1 MVGINRGYGFL
12 QRITLQNTGN
22 LEVPLAINEDH
33 IALTAGVDVFVGQ
46 HQIVFRLL
54 PVGIGGFA
62 VRHESGVGVPVGVLL
77 CLAVVADGE
86 QGIIAVV
93 LVVDFRVMGYFGD
106 VHDGGAG
113 IGIAGGVIFQL
124 IGIRVGSNDVAGAPV
139 AVHADIHGDSCF
151 QLIGCLGGDG
161 HFVFHTAIVG
171 FAGNYFLAGAAVGV
185 ETVLDVHIEIGAH
198 AGIGIGGGVHIFR
211 YGGTVFSAVVIG
223 VGAVIFSA
231 AFVQG
236 DEHHFIRTHEV
247 SAVVHVA
254 HIVLT
259 AFDVGAR
266 NGLPAG
272 AVIPI
277 GVDYLAVLYFVE
289 RFIAHRRDQFSGDHA
304 VGMIG
309 DAHVR
314 LRHVLHGVGRGGCDT
329 EDHGQGADTAQGF
342 FPGVG
347 VLVHCDSLLFQFLFI

>member
-1 MVGINRGYGFL
+1 M
-12 QRITLQNTGN
+12 
-22 LEVPLAINEDH
+22 
-33 IALTAGVDVFVGQ
+33 
-46 HQIVFRLL
+46 
-54 PVGIGGFA
+54 
-62 VRHESGVGVPVGVLL
+62 
-77 CLAVVADGE
+77 
-86 QGIIAVV
+86 V
-93 LVVDFRVMGYFGD
+93 LVVNFRVMGYFGD

-211 YGGTVFSAVVIG
+211 YSGAIFGTVVIG
-223 VGAVIFSA
+223 VGAVILSA
-231 AFVQG
+231 AFAQR

-247 SAVVHVA
+247 SAVVYIA
-254 HIVLT
+254 HIVLA
-259 AFDVGAR
+259 AFDIGTR
-266 NGLPAG
+266 YSLPAG
-272 AVIPI
+272 AVIPVS
-277 GVDYLAVLYFVE
+277 VDHLAAVNLVKSL
-289 RFIAHRRDQFSGDHA
+289 ITHRRDQFGGNHA

-314 LRHVLHGVGRGGCDT
+314 LRHVLHGVGRGGCDA

-347 VLVHCDSLLFQFLFI
+347 VLVHCDSLLCLEIFIYITRSASYRM

>member
-1 MVGINRGYGFL
+1 M
-12 QRITLQNTGN
+12 
-22 LEVPLAINEDH
+22 
-33 IALTAGVDVFVGQ
+33 
-46 HQIVFRLL
+46 
-54 PVGIGGFA
+54 
-62 VRHESGVGVPVGVLL
+62 
-77 CLAVVADGE
+77 
-86 QGIIAVV
+86 
-93 LVVDFRVMGYFGD
+93 
-106 VHDGGAG
+106 
-113 IGIAGGVIFQL
+113 
-124 IGIRVGSNDVAGAPV
+124 
-139 AVHADIHGDSCF
+139 
-151 QLIGCLGGDG
+151 
-161 HFVFHTAIVG
+161 
-171 FAGNYFLAGAAVGV
+171 
-185 ETVLDVHIEIGAH
+185 
-198 AGIGIGGGVHIFR
+198 
-211 YGGTVFSAVVIG
+211 VIG

-272 AVIPI
+272 AVISVS
-277 GVDYLAVLYFVE
+277 VDHLAVLHFVE
-289 RFIAHRRDQFSGDHA
+289 RFIAHRRDQFGGDHA